1 MAGNADTEGRGRP
14 SQLFVSKVSLWQ
26 TVALV
31 VSILAIAISVVTF
44 WYVRRQAVAAERQA
58 IASQALVA
66 TDTQR
71 HHTER
76 TPVWVPTLEQ
86 ADTGD
91 WYTLSLRLMRSQP
104 LSFIAVAIFDAHGIA
119 FALSQNGVDPAPPSP
134 VLTAT
139 HGALI
144 EGERAVWRLALDP
157 ERSGNMHLHIDSTSA
172 GESWK
177 SAEHVDVPGDPSES
191 VW

>member
-1 MAGNADTEGRGRP
+1 MAGNADTEGRGQP

-76 TPVWVPTLEQ
+76 N
-86 ADTGD
+86 A
-91 WYTLSLRLMRSQP
+91 P
-104 LSFIAVAIFDAHGIA
+104 LSGCQHWNRPTPHSRFV
-119 FALSQNGVDPAPPSP
+119 S
-134 VLTAT
+134 
-139 HGALI
+139 
-144 EGERAVWRLALDP
+144 
-157 ERSGNMHLHIDSTSA
+157 
-172 GESWK
+172 
-177 SAEHVDVPGDPSES
+177 
-191 VW
+191 